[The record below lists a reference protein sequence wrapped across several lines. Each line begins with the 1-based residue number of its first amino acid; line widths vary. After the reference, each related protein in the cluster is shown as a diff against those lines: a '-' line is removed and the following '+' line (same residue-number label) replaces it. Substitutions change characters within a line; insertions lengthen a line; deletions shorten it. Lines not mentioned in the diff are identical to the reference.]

1 MNASTAKRQ
10 SGIELLRIIAMLFV
24 LVLHADYL
32 ALGYPKQAIIK
43 ADPLSVVSSV
53 LLESMAVVSVNVFVM
68 ISGWFGLRP
77 SWKGAFK
84 LLYQSLFL
92 SLLVLLGAFVY
103 TQITGEQI
111 LTASNVIDSLKDYWF
126 LWTYLILY
134 AISPLLNSFVEHSG
148 KRKLLH
154 FLIIFYA
161 LQFICEFFVGSR
173 YFSNG
178 YSVLSFMGL
187 YLLARYL
194 KLYASESIGQANK
207 NLFLLIYLFYVL
219 ISTFFIIASA
229 FLLPEK
235 SIFSFCIEK
244 SVAYSNPFIV
254 CGAVFLLL
262 SFVGRRLENRVIN
275 LVAESCFAVYLLNT
289 NAILFPFYY
298 GTVRSWYKAYSGV
311 EFLLLTW
318 SLVVLFF
325 LGAVLADRLRIFTW
339 RKLSSWIYRDRR
351 GLGTGGDRS
360 VEEQQ

>member
-1 MNASTAKRQ
+1 MNTFAVKRQ

-32 ALGYPKQAIIK
+32 ALGYPKQSIIK
-43 ADPLSVVSSV
+43 ADPLSVVPSV
-53 LLESMAVVSVNVFVM
+53 LLESLAVVSVNVFVM

-103 TQITGEQI
+103 TRTTGEPV
-111 LTASNVIDSLKDYWF
+111 LTASNAIDSLKDYWF

-134 AISPLLNSFVEHSG
+134 AISPVLNSFVEHSE
-148 KRKLLH
+148 KRKLLR

-161 LQFICEFFVGSR
+161 LQFFCEFFVGSR
-173 YFSNG
+173 YYSNG
-178 YSVLSFMGL
+178 YSVLSFIGL

-194 KLYASESIGQANK
+194 KLYASESIEKANK
-207 NLFLLIYLFYVL
+207 NLFLLLYLFYAL
-219 ISTFFIIASA
+219 ITTFLIIAGA
-229 FLLPEK
+229 FLLPDK
-235 SIFSFCIEK
+235 SHFSFFIEK

-298 GTVRSWYKAYSGV
+298 GTVRSWHKACSGV
-311 EFLLLTW
+311 EFFLLTA

-339 RKLSSWIYRDRR
+339 RKLSSCIYRDRR
-351 GLGTGGDRS
+351 GLGKGGAQS
-360 VEEQQ
+360 VEEQR